1 MKRIKTTSRFF
12 EQVIGV
18 IGSFLSIIS
27 GSFILLIQSGG
38 LEGNSFIALLAIVGA
53 FLGFASSF
61 FINKDLEYAGV
72 GFIVAAMLVL
82 VGTSHGIVGALL
94 LLAAGI
100 SALFR
105 K

>member
-38 LEGNSFIALLAIVGA
+38 LEGYSFIALLAIVGA

>member
-1 MKRIKTTSRFF
+1 MKRIKTTSRYF
-12 EQVIGV
+12 EQVLGV

-38 LEGNSFIALLAIVGA
+38 HEGNSFIALLAIVGA

-61 FINKDLEYAGV
+61 YINRDLEYAGV
-72 GFIVAAMLVL
+72 GFIIAAIFVL
-82 VGTSHGIVGALL
+82 IGTTQGIAGTLL